1 VTEPHYLPFK
11 QTTTAIKF
19 DKNSRLGLW
28 FGSLKGVRL
37 KLNQIIKNVNVDDTN
52 IQSSIFL
59 EIWGCIHNAS
69 SSS

>member
-1 VTEPHYLPFK
+1 LTEQTFK
-11 QTTTAIKF
+11 FTQTTIAIKF
-19 DKNSRLGLW
+19 DKNARLGLW